1 MCSARVAQWILSQVL
16 PLDRA
21 ASAVGDWLEDAPQ
34 RGRPWFWACV
44 VRTLIA
50 RTWAGLAGRPL
61 TMTGWRLTGFALN
74 MLIPLGT
81 FALVM
86 LLIVPGPGRGID
98 IRYRDDWV
106 YIWVLTNTQKDPS
119 LPPDF
124 ELSWPLALVSQLVW
138 AARLFQTGRW
148 IARRAPGREV
158 AGRVAIAVAGWTAI
172 LAAGAWQLVFRPSVF
187 VGRSED

>member
-1 MCSARVAQWILSQVL
+1 
-16 PLDRA
+16 
-21 ASAVGDWLEDAPQ
+21 
-34 RGRPWFWACV
+34 
-44 VRTLIA
+44 
-50 RTWAGLAGRPL
+50 
-61 TMTGWRLTGFALN
+61 MTGWRLTGFALN

-138 AARLFQTGRW
+138 AARLFQNRALDRPPRARQRSRRSCRHRGCGLDRNPRGRGLAVGLQTERFCFLRAKRYRSRHDPFRWRAMGSAQHQQRTTG
-148 IARRAPGREV
+148 
-158 AGRVAIAVAGWTAI
+158 
-172 LAAGAWQLVFRPSVF
+172 
-187 VGRSED
+187 